1 MLTIACLLTFSSIL
15 CANNPF
21 LIKGTL
27 ILGYAIDSFKVPLRQ
42 VLSNRLI
49 HQVFL
54 ALNFEAEL
62 LFEKLV

>member
-1 MLTIACLLTFSSIL
+1 M
-15 CANNPF
+15 
-21 LIKGTL
+21 
-27 ILGYAIDSFKVPLRQ
+27 LGYAVDGFKVTLRQ
-42 VLSNRLI
+42 VLSSRLI